1 MVTYSPVH
9 DFAVDF
15 SSEPVTD
22 GELLREGVSE
32 ESASEEHV
40 THLQVATHKL
50 KTAPE
55 WLE

>member
-9 DFAVDF
+9 DFAVNF
-15 SSEPVTD
+15 SSEPVAD
-22 GELLREGVSE
+22 GELLRERVSE

-50 KTAPE
+50 DIPTE